1 LNRCLAL
8 PILAALA
15 LATPSPAAA
24 GAGDPVDCVDPRI
37 GTGGHGHTFPGPTL
51 PFGMVQLSPDTRL
64 TGWDGCSGYHDSDRR
79 VFGFSHTHLSGTG
92 VGDYGD
98 ILLLPATGR
107 IRWISGYAPA
117 DSAHGYGSR
126 FRKTT
131 ERASAGYY
139 AVHLDDYDVT
149 AELTATLRAG
159 MHRYTFE
166 QSGPAHILLDLSHRD
181 EVIESSLRVVGPQEI
196 EGFRRSRAWARNQR
210 IYFVARF
217 SRPVDA
223 LIAVDDQPREGL
235 AFADGKNVKAAFR
248 FAAKRGE
255 AVLVKVG
262 ISAVDVD
269 GARRNLDEEIPG
281 WGFEDA
287 HQAARLAWEE
297 ALGRITLRGGTV
309 EQETIFYTAL
319 YHALL
324 QPNTYSDRDGRY
336 RGRDDAIHVAD
347 GRTQYTVFSL
357 WDTFRAA
364 HPLYTILEPAR
375 TTDFIETMLAQRREG
390 GLLPV
395 WELAAN
401 ETDCMIGYHAVSV
414 IADAYAKGVRG
425 FDAEA
430 ALEAMRAS
438 ADQDARGLAPYR
450 RYGYIPADKESESVS
465 KTLEYAYDDWCI
477 ARMAE
482 ALGHEAERAKYDRRA
497 GSWRNLLDP
506 GTGFMR
512 PKRNAAWLVPF
523 RPTEVDFN
531 FTEANSWQYTFF
543 VPHDISGEMDALG
556 GPAAYAA
563 KLDSLF
569 AAPPRTTGREQSDIT
584 GLIGQ
589 YAHGNEPSHHMAYL
603 YAYAG
608 QPWKTQR
615 RVREIMSTMYAARP
629 DGLIGN
635 EDCGQMSAWY
645 VLSALGFYS
654 VCPGRAEYTIGTPLF
669 PAAVLRLPNGRALT
683 VEAVGSG
690 PERPYIQSA
699 TLDGAPFE
707 RGWITHEEI
716 LRGGRL
722 VFQMG
727 AAPNLTWGV
736 GPGKTPVSSMPGPKP
751 PAIPYVAAG
760 ETPFRE
766 STQIALASPAA
777 DAVIRYTLDGSQPT
791 GASPVYTKPI
801 ALTATTTVC
810 FRSDTGDGESAPA
823 QEATFHRIPGSRR
836 VTSLSATHHQY
847 SANGPDALID
857 GIRGGEDWRLGG
869 WLGFYGTDM
878 EAVVDLGET
887 ATLRRLAMSF
897 LQDQNSWIFMPRSVS
912 FEVSTDGV
920 AWESAGAAANDV
932 DERAEGV
939 VLKDFGVSLDSVS
952 ARYVRINAA
961 APGVCPSWHKGAG
974 NLSFIFA
981 DEFLVEVEIR

>member
-1 LNRCLAL
+1 MNRCLAHS
-8 PILAALA
+8 ILVVLAFMAAS
-15 LATPSPAAA
+15 SPAAA
-24 GAGDPVDCVDPRI
+24 GGPVDRVDPMI
-37 GTGGHGHTFPGPTL
+37 GTGGHGHTFPGPAL

-92 VGDYGD
+92 VSDYGD
-98 ILLLPATGR
+98 ILLLPATGK
-107 IRWISGYAPA
+107 IRWVSGYAPE
-117 DSAHGYGSR
+117 DSARGYGSR
-126 FRKTT
+126 FRKSE

-139 AVHLDDYDVT
+139 AVRLDDYEVT

-166 QSGPAHILLDLSHRD
+166 RSGPAHILLDLSHRD

-196 EGFRRSRAWARNQR
+196 EGFRRSRAWAQNQR
-210 IYFVARF
+210 VYFVARF

-223 LIAVDDQPREGL
+223 LIAIDDRPREGL
-235 AFADGKNVKAAFR
+235 TFAEGKNLKVALR
-248 FAAKRGE
+248 FTAKHGE

-281 WGFEDA
+281 WGFEA
-287 HQAARLAWEE
+287 VRQAARRAWEE
-297 ALGRITLRGGTV
+297 ALGRITVRGGTV
-309 EQETIFYTAL
+309 EQEIVFTTAL

-324 QPNTYSDRDGRY
+324 QPNTYSDADGRY
-336 RGRDDAIHVAD
+336 RGRDDAIHTAE

-375 TTDFIETMLAQRREG
+375 TTDFIETMLAQHREG
-390 GLLPV
+390 GRLPV

-414 IADAYAKGVRG
+414 IADAYAKGIRG

-430 ALEAMRAS
+430 ALAAMRAS

-450 RYGYIPADKESESVS
+450 RFGYIPGDKESESVS
-465 KTLEYAYDDWCI
+465 KTLEYAYDDWCV

-482 ALGHEAERAKYDRRA
+482 ALGHDAERDQYDRRA
-497 GSWRNLLDP
+497 ASWRNLLDP
-506 GTGFMR
+506 VTGFMR

-543 VPHDISGEMDALG
+543 VPHDISGEMEALG

-569 AAPPRTTGREQSDIT
+569 AASQQTTGREQSDIT

-608 QPWKTQR
+608 QPWKTQE
-615 RVREIMSTMYAARP
+615 RVREIMDTMYAARP

-654 VCPGRAEYTIGTPLF
+654 VCPGRAEYAIGTPLF
-669 PAAVLRLPNGRALT
+669 PAAAVQLPGGAVFTIEALG
-683 VEAVGSG
+683 AG
-690 PERPYIQSA
+690 PGRPYIQSA

-707 RGWITHEEI
+707 RGWITHDEI

-722 VFQMG
+722 VFEMG
-727 AAPNLTWGV
+727 AAPNTAWGV
-736 GPGKTPVSSMPGPKP
+736 GPGKTPVSIMTGPLP
-751 PAIPYVAAG
+751 RPAPYVSAG
-760 ETPFRE
+760 ETPFRG
-766 STQIALASPAA
+766 STRVSLASPAA
-777 DAVIRYTLDGSQPT
+777 DAVIRYTLDGAAPT
-791 GASPVYTKPI
+791 STSPVYKRPI
-801 ALTATTTVC
+801 ELTATTTVR
-810 FRSDTGDGESAPA
+810 FRADAGSGEPAPA
-823 QEATFHRIPGSRR
+823 QEAVFHRIPGRRR
-836 VTSLSATHHQY
+836 VMSLSPTHHQY
-847 SANGPDALID
+847 SANGPDAIID
-857 GIRGGEDWRLGG
+857 GIRGGEDWRLGE
-869 WLGFYGTDM
+869 WLGFYGTNM

-887 ATLRRLAMSF
+887 VTLRRLAMSF
-897 LQDQNSWIFMPRSVS
+897 LQDQNSWIFMPPFVA
-912 FEVSTDGV
+912 FAVSTDSV
-920 AWESAGAAANDV
+920 AWKSVGASINDV
-932 DERAEGV
+932 DAHAEGIV
-939 VLKDFGVSLDSVS
+939 IREFGVPLEALV
-952 ARYVRINAA
+952 ARYVRISAA
-961 APGVCPSWHKGAG
+961 SPGVCPPWHKGAG

-981 DEFLVEVEIR
+981 DEFLVEVEPR

>member
-1 LNRCLAL
+1 MNRCLAL
-8 PILAALA
+8 SILVVLAFTAAA
-15 LATPSPAAA
+15 SAAA
-24 GAGDPVDCVDPRI
+24 GASDPVDCVDPMI
-37 GTGGHGHTFPGPTL
+37 GTGGHGHTFPGPAL

-92 VGDYGD
+92 VSDYGD
-98 ILLLPATGR
+98 ILLLPATGK
-107 IRWISGYAPA
+107 IRWISGYAPE
-117 DSAHGYGSR
+117 DSARGYGSR
-126 FRKTT
+126 FRKAD

-139 AVHLDDYDVT
+139 AVHLDDYGVT

-166 QSGPAHILLDLSHRD
+166 RGGPAHILLDLSHRD

-210 IYFVARF
+210 VYFVARF

-223 LIAVDDQPREGL
+223 LIAVDDRPREGL
-235 AFADGKNVKAAFR
+235 TFAEGTNVKAALR
-248 FAAKRGE
+248 FTAKRGE

-262 ISAVDVD
+262 ISAVDID

-281 WGFEDA
+281 WGFEA
-287 HQAARLAWEE
+287 VHQAARLAWEE
-297 ALGRITLRGGTV
+297 ALGRITVRGGTL
-309 EQETIFYTAL
+309 EQETAFYTAL

-324 QPNTYSDRDGRY
+324 QPNTWSDTDGRY
-336 RGRDDAIHVAD
+336 RGRDDAIHMAE

-375 TTDFIETMLAQRREG
+375 TTDFIETFLAQRREG
-390 GLLPV
+390 GRLPV

-414 IADAYAKGVRG
+414 IADAYAKGIRG

-430 ALEAMRAS
+430 AFEAMRAS
-438 ADQDARGLAPYR
+438 AEEDARGLAAYR
-450 RYGYIPADKESESVS
+450 KYGYIPADKESESVS

-482 ALGHEAERAKYDRRA
+482 ALGNEFERAKFDRRA
-497 GSWRNLLDP
+497 ASWRSLLDP
-506 GTGFMR
+506 ATGFMR
-512 PKRNAAWLVPF
+512 PKRNAAWLAPF

-543 VPHDISGEMDALG
+543 VPQDISGEMEALG

-569 AAPPRTTGREQSDIT
+569 AASPQTTGREQSDIT

-608 QPWKTQR
+608 QPWKTQE
-615 RVREIMSTMYAARP
+615 RVREIMDTMYAARP

-654 VCPGRAEYTIGTPLF
+654 VCPGRAGVHDRHAALPRRRPSSTQRCRVHHRSRRRGAWTPLH
-669 PAAVLRLPNGRALT
+669 PVGNSERRAVRARLDHPRGDPRRRTPRLRDGRGTEPRLGRRTGEDAGFEHGRRASGSRPLRDERGDAVSRQHASCARLTGRRRRHPLHTGRSRADALLAGLQGTDHVDRHDQGVLPKRCRRRGVRAL
-683 VEAVGSG
+683 AGSG
-690 PERPYIQSA
+690 VPSHPRPSA
-699 TLDGAPFE
+699 RHESLPHPPPVHRQRSRRPHRRCARGRGLAP
-707 RGWITHEEI
+707 RRVARL
-716 LRGGRL
+716 LRHRHGSGR
-722 VFQMG
+722 
-727 AAPNLTWGV
+727 
-736 GPGKTPVSSMPGPKP
+736 
-751 PAIPYVAAG
+751 
-760 ETPFRE
+760 
-766 STQIALASPAA
+766 
-777 DAVIRYTLDGSQPT
+777 
-791 GASPVYTKPI
+791 
-801 ALTATTTVC
+801 
-810 FRSDTGDGESAPA
+810 
-823 QEATFHRIPGSRR
+823 GSRR
-836 VTSLSATHHQY
+836 
-847 SANGPDALID
+847 DD
-857 GIRGGEDWRLGG
+857 
-869 WLGFYGTDM
+869 
-878 EAVVDLGET
+878 
-887 ATLRRLAMSF
+887 
-897 LQDQNSWIFMPRSVS
+897 PRH
-912 FEVSTDGV
+912 
-920 AWESAGAAANDV
+920 AA
-932 DERAEGV
+932 R
-939 VLKDFGVSLDSVS
+939 
-952 ARYVRINAA
+952 
-961 APGVCPSWHKGAG
+961 
-974 NLSFIFA
+974 
-981 DEFLVEVEIR
+981 DEFLAGPELVDLHAALRVVRCFDGRRRMGARGKRGQWRR